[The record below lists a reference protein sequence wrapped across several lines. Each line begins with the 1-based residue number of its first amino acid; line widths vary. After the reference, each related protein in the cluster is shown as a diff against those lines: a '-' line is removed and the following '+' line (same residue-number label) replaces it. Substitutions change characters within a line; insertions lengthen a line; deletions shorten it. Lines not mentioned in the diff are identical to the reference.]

1 MVDPKIQL
9 EQSTR
14 CPFGT
19 NHLLER
25 QPLTSAVS
33 SSPEPA
39 DRPSNEGLIE
49 IGVVV
54 AGEIDPV
61 DSRGLQIGAEQFR
74 EWLEE
79 HFAEFQFR
87 LPTIR
92 RPELMSQGRAE
103 PSVLLQRA
111 SEQRDARHWD
121 FCFLVTDAELIG
133 TYSPFCSAV
142 VSRPLDAAV
151 FTLSLL
157 DPQAADERLDEQ
169 VRGEQI
175 GRRLGQLMLMG
186 MAHLLGLPRDER
198 PDSLA
203 SESSS
208 GEPASEVAV
217 FSAQQLDRQR
227 AALAE
232 IADERLEEGRGRRMG
247 LPAFAAWA
255 AWINRREVLQAVVA
269 ARPWQFPR
277 RLSRLTIAA
286 VSTVTIL
293 LMTAE
298 AWDLGLSQDL
308 LHRTGLVVFSLL
320 ATTSYVIRQQQLLVR
335 RGRRHTE
342 QTIVTTV
349 SAIGIVLTGMSVT
362 WMTLWAMAAVA
373 SLVLFDNALIVAWA
387 ASTDLSVTDALILE
401 RLRMSAFAASAGLLI
416 GSLGASFESQNYF
429 RHIIFVDEEI

>member
-1 MVDPKIQL
+1 M
-9 EQSTR
+9 
-14 CPFGT
+14 
-19 NHLLER
+19 
-25 QPLTSAVS
+25 
-33 SSPEPA
+33 
-39 DRPSNEGLIE
+39 
-49 IGVVV
+49 VV

-74 EWLEE
+74 KWLEE

-92 RPELMSQGRAE
+92 RPELISAGRAE

-133 TYSPFCSAV
+133 TYSPFCSAA

-157 DPQAADERLDEQ
+157 DPQAADQELDEQ
-169 VRGEQI
+169 ARGEQV
-175 GRRLGQLMLMG
+175 GRRLGKLMLVG

-198 PDSLA
+198 PDSL
-203 SESSS
+203 SPESSS
-208 GEPASEVAV
+208 SDQASDVGV
-217 FSAQQLDRQR
+217 FSAQQLARQR
-227 AALAE
+227 AALSE
-232 IADERLEEGRGRRMG
+232 IADERLEEGRGRRMS

-255 AWINRREVLQAVVA
+255 AWINRREVVQAVVA

-298 AWDLGLSQDL
+298 AWDLGLSQDQL
-308 LHRTGLVVFSLL
+308 RRFGLGIFSLL
-320 ATTSYVIRQQQLLVR
+320 ATTSYVIRQQQLLIR
-335 RGRRHTE
+335 RGRQHTE
-342 QTIVTTV
+342 QTIVTTT
-349 SAIGIVLTGMSVT
+349 SAIGIVLSGMAVT
-362 WMTLWAMAAVA
+362 WVTLWALAALA
-373 SLVLFDNALIVAWA
+373 SLVLFDNSLIVAWA
-387 ASTDLSVTDALILE
+387 ASVDLSATDSLILE
-401 RLRMSAFAASAGLLI
+401 RLRMSAFVASAGLLI